1 MQFHV
6 HARWDDEAQVWVAE
20 SDDLPGLVAEAGTVE
35 DLLKKLSVLVPELAD
50 LNLGQSSGKGTFT
63 LTAERELAFSWW
75 LTTPANSSNC

>member
-20 SDDLPGLVAEAGTVE
+20 SDDLPGLVAEASTVE
-35 DLLKKLSVLVPELAD
+35 DLLEKLSVLVPELAE

-63 LTAERELAFSWW
+63 LTAERELAFS
-75 LTTPANSSNC
+75 